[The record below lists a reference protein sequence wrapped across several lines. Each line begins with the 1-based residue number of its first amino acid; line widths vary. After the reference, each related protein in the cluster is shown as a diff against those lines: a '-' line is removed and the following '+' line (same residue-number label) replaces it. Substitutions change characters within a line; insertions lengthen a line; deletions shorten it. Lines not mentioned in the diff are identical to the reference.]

1 MIQLLQANTT
11 GSRDLHHEE
20 GGQITSATEVYHQK
34 YSKGV
39 KASRPQDM
47 SRASQKQ
54 AGHPLKNAIPSWRF
68 LTANPRLDPDPSW
81 PLILWSIIWNCS
93 SDPYKVGPPR

>member
-1 MIQLLQANTT
+1 MFMIQLPQANAT

-39 KASRPQDM
+39 KASRPQEM

-54 AGHPLKNAIPSWRF
+54 TGHPLNCHSFMEI
-68 LTANPRLDPDPSW
+68 LTANPRLDPDPS
-81 PLILWSIIWNCS
+81 
-93 SDPYKVGPPR
+93 